1 MGRQQPLQAIE
12 LHIEELI
19 LHGFASPDRA
29 AIAEAVQR
37 ELTRLLGEGGL
48 ASWMS
53 GDTARVVNVGSF
65 EMTPGA
71 TPDIVG
77 RQVAQAVY
85 SGPPRSAGE
94 R

>member
-19 LHGFASPDRA
+19 LDGFASPDRA

-37 ELTRLLGEGGL
+37 ELTRLLMEDGL
-48 ASWMS
+48 ASWMDGS
-53 GDTARVVNVGSF
+53 AAPVVNVGSF
-65 EMTPGA
+65 EIAPGA
-71 TPDIVG
+71 ALDIVG

-85 SGPPRSAGE
+85 GGPTNRPGRE
-94 R
+94 